1 MHGCLSWVPC
11 SQAWAYLLASLVI
24 PSWDPKSWVL
34 ILILLAKNWV
44 VWKYLFYLPNFNH
57 HVMPGFSLHLPAPH
71 AFPPQG
77 CQIIP
82 NQWCPWICP
91 TCNTVPQMPDLMV
104 SFYNL
109 HPACYLTD
117 VIMSDNLSTVHILV
131 ILYLYL
137 LLNSQCYNPWQ
148 DKWTPNPSWAYPLSW
163 AFKFWIPMLPLAC
176 VEHGCWKDMTRQG
189 RGGHFPPWI
198 PKQRVSVWR
207 RKEVWNRGTT
217 EAEIRFYMTKER
229 WERNSGLNHLW
240 NPNECSALR
249 PQEKP
254 CTSQQCPHLKLV

>member
-1 MHGCLSWVPC
+1 MGPLLTGLGS
-11 SQAWAYLLASLVI
+11 LLASLVL

-109 HPACYLTD
+109 HLACYLTD
-117 VIMSDNLSTVHILV
+117 VIMSDNLSTVHILL

-137 LLNSQCYNPWQ
+137 LLNSQYAITLDRTNGHL
-148 DKWTPNPSWAYPLSW
+148 T
-163 AFKFWIPMLPLAC
+163 LAGLILFP
-176 VEHGCWKDMTRQG
+176 EHLNFEYQC
-189 RGGHFPPWI
+189 FP
-198 PKQRVSVWR
+198 
-207 RKEVWNRGTT
+207 
-217 EAEIRFYMTKER
+217 
-229 WERNSGLNHLW
+229 
-240 NPNECSALR
+240 
-249 PQEKP
+249 
-254 CTSQQCPHLKLV
+254 